1 MSEIELIEIFADN
14 LRDKMIEV
22 GVGQNELARE
32 INVGKST
39 ISRYLSKERMPTLKV
54 LLNICYVLEC
64 ELEDLVPTY
73 DIIE

>member
-1 MSEIELIEIFADN
+1 MSEIELMEIFADN

-64 ELEDLVPTY
+64 
-73 DIIE
+73 

>member
-54 LLNICYVLEC
+54 LLNICYVPYAVQYIFIAYLF
-64 ELEDLVPTY
+64 
-73 DIIE
+73 